1 MIKIPDFDFHIKQFL
16 IYFKKMGNC
25 SSTKANNTINNSVN
39 SKNIIPFKENP
50 DIIAPKQ
57 LQSQQ
62 IFTNVIFKFE
72 EYHLFQEDLNLNE
85 NFINKIKEALVQ
97 INLLDFDYLTEIK
110 NTELEE
116 FSYFLKVEN
125 ETTKE
130 ITNNLS
136 QKISTFLSNTE
147 YSDKVKLE
155 LNIVYEGLRVTKD
168 VMKSY
173 GKSTLLAKPIEET
186 EPNELIIY
194 NKSRNILEIFSYTEE
209 QNKVNDLSYFS
220 FYSAYCNALNSLYI
234 SGGDSIISSNGA
246 NCRRIY
252 DFFHS
257 IDLITK
263 QITKLPNLIEAR
275 FWHSMIYIPDR
286 YVFIVGGVN
295 TSCIDSIVCFSA

>member
-1 MIKIPDFDFHIKQFL
+1 M
-16 IYFKKMGNC
+16 
-25 SSTKANNTINNSVN
+25 
-39 SKNIIPFKENP
+39 
-50 DIIAPKQ
+50 
-57 LQSQQ
+57 
-62 IFTNVIFKFE
+62 IFKFE

-220 FYSAYCNALNSLYI
+220 FYSAFFNGLNSLFI
-234 SGGDSIISSNGA
+234 SGGDTIISS
-246 NCRRIY
+246 
-252 DFFHS
+252 F
-257 IDLITK
+257 
-263 QITKLPNLIEAR
+263 
-275 FWHSMIYIPDR
+275 
-286 YVFIVGGVN
+286 
-295 TSCIDSIVCFSA
+295 